1 MEDQLRAALLAL
13 RDELPQKAA
22 ERIAQ
27 LEDVHGKR
35 RGWIWAE
42 LGQARLAG
50 ALRHLFELARAT
62 RHPLGGVSPD
72 AFADAYRRHG
82 WQADDALLRVLAS
95 VSDYADEQAV
105 QAAAVQG
112 GVAGRVELRLE
123 RVLEARARGYVGD
136 SCDECG
142 NFTMVRNGTCL
153 KCTTCGATNGCS

>member
-1 MEDQLRAALLAL
+1 MT
-13 RDELPQKAA
+13 
-22 ERIAQ
+22 
-27 LEDVHGKR
+27 
-35 RGWIWAE
+35 
-42 LGQARLAG
+42 
-50 ALRHLFELARAT
+50 ARAT
-62 RHPLGGVSPD
+62 EVRATVESATATPGAGQGIAGNIGTAGAV
-72 AFADAYRRHG
+72 AV
-82 WQADDALLRVLAS
+82 QAV
-95 VSDYADEQAV
+95 AV